1 MRAVKP
7 QSDFSSYAKSDKVIK
22 IFSKKKKD
30 ATVSSA
36 WQVIPS
42 RSLDIFSLLEAT
54 KQQESHNLNVTG
66 R

>member
-1 MRAVKP
+1 MKN
-7 QSDFSSYAKSDKVIK
+7 
-22 IFSKKKKD
+22 KKD

-36 WQVIPS
+36 WQVVPS
-42 RSLDIFSLLEAT
+42 RSLDIFSLPEAT